1 MKRPEHSA
9 GGPRLPKLMVGR
21 RRRLMCSLVG
31 TGLALAGLSVAGAY
45 LMAHLLSAD
54 NQTRVLTVTTLL
66 AVAAA
71 VGGGRVAERVMAEKL
86 SQNYVQ
92 ELRRDL
98 MAAALAVGATTSVG
112 ITIARITN
120 DLSSVRNWVA
130 MGIAPL
136 AVGIPMIT
144 GTTVALWFLSPPL
157 ALAVALPLCILAAV
171 LALLSRPAYARAKT
185 LRSKRGRLAARV
197 SDTLAA
203 ATTIRAAGGERR
215 EVQNIERLG
224 ADVAA
229 ASIEKARVGGYI
241 RASAAITGTVTAV
254 AVAATGSL
262 LSIRTATIAAVLT
275 VLGML
280 ASHVHD
286 LGRVAEYRQSF
297 NTASRMLGP
306 ALLPAAPA
314 RSAGH
319 ESQGVEARSGEQDL
333 AKQEG
338 DFLLRVPAFRM
349 DGNRRLPELNA
360 RPGERVILAS
370 VDPDEATDVFE
381 MLLALRSDA
390 GAHTLVDG
398 RDLSSAKG
406 TQRRRLAGY
415 AAKGAVIERGTI
427 ARAVR
432 YRRPDLTP
440 ELAHEALSRVGLA
453 ARVAALPLA
462 ENTVLK
468 RGGEPLTM
476 PDRAR
481 LQLARAMLGEPPL
494 LLLNHIDFD
503 LGPDGRGMLAE
514 ILRSYPGVAIIASE
528 HPERLAA
535 RYTVWD
541 LHHDPAVSSRP
552 DPESSPDTSRLRPSG
567 TGELRQSLPGRR
579 GFPRRRTV
587 PRGPASPGRGH

>member
-1 MKRPEHSA
+1 MF
-9 GGPRLPKLMVGR
+9 
-21 RRRLMCSLVG
+21 SLVG

-45 LMAHLLSAD
+45 LMAHLLSGM
-54 NQTRVLTVTTLL
+54 NQNRVMTVGSLL
-66 AVAAA
+66 IVAAA

-98 MAAALAVGATTSVG
+98 MAAALAGGKNTSVG

-144 GTTVALWFLSPPL
+144 GTTIALWFFSPPL

-215 EVQNIERLG
+215 EVQNIEQLG

-241 RASAAITGTVTAV
+241 RASAGVTGTVTAV

-262 LSIRTATIAAVLT
+262 LSIPTATIAAVLT
-275 VLGML
+275 VIGML

-297 NTASRMLGP
+297 NTACRMLGP
-306 ALLPAAPA
+306 ALLPAGPA
-314 RSAGH
+314 RSEGQEDQGAG
-319 ESQGVEARSGEQDL
+319 ARSTEQEP

-338 DFLLRVPAFRM
+338 DFLLHVPAFRM
-349 DGNRRLPELNA
+349 KGNRLPELNA

-370 VDPDEATDVFE
+370 AAPDQATEVFE
-381 MLLALRSDA
+381 TLLALRSDA
-390 GAHTLVDG
+390 AAHTLVDG
-398 RDLSSAKG
+398 QDLSSAQG

-440 ELAHEALSRVGLA
+440 EMATEALSKVGLT
-453 ARVAALPLA
+453 ARVAALPRA
-462 ENTVLK
+462 EHTVLK

-476 PDRAR
+476 ADRAR
-481 LQLARAMLGEPPL
+481 LQLARAMLGEPPV

-514 ILRSYPGVAIIASE
+514 VLRSYPGVAIIASE

-541 LHHDPAVSSRP
+541 LHKDAATGRASS
-552 DPESSPDTSRLRPSG
+552 D
-567 TGELRQSLPGRR
+567 
-579 GFPRRRTV
+579 
-587 PRGPASPGRGH
+587 